1 MAINKTHIRS
11 ISLQSRSHPSI
22 LQIEQQLN
30 KIRTC
35 ESSATPNAETI
46 SNGLCGLVELYISM
60 DDFLNLPQS
69 LQAFAK
75 YQNAKWVD
83 EILDCPVQLLDVCG
97 ITKDILSQFK
107 GNVRDLQSS
116 LRRRKGDLSI
126 EACITNYTSLRNK
139 MAKVAKRCISTLKK
153 MDHAMEA
160 TILDMDQEVSSIIRV
175 VREVNAL
182 TISIFQSVLAFLSKT
197 RSSKWSFAKLIVN
210 KSRVSCE
217 GQQVNLNELEVVDNA
232 LSKNSSTMQ
241 QDLEQLE
248 ASIEGI
254 EKGLESMTRCL
265 IRSRTL
271 LLNVKENSSFCDKP
285 KKTKMANFSK
295 KSIRSISLPC
305 RSHPTTIKI
314 EEELNKLKNSE
325 VASTTESICDN
336 ICGLVELYKC
346 INELLNMPQTIQA
359 LSKHQSEKWVDELL
373 EGPLKLLDICA
384 ITRDVVSQFKEN
396 VRDLQSS
403 LRRRK
408 GDLSN
413 GISVTK
419 YTAFRKKMKK
429 DVKKLISTLKQMDYV
444 IGGSI
449 LDVDQHVS
457 ALIRVLREVY
467 SMSVSIFQFVLSFL
481 SASKKQSKWSISRLV
496 SKGEDRQQN
505 ELENVDNML
514 CNICGAEEVQ
524 YVQNRLEHL
533 EVQLQGI
540 EARLENIFKCLIKS
554 RTFLLNIFSC

>member
-116 LRRRKGDLSI
+116 LRRRKGDLSV
-126 EACITNYTSLRNK
+126 EAFITNYTSFRNK
-139 MAKVAKRCISTLKK
+139 MTKVAKRCISTLKK

-241 QDLEQLE
+241 QDLGQLE

-271 LLNVKENSSFCDKP
+271 LLNV
-285 KKTKMANFSK
+285 
-295 KSIRSISLPC
+295 
-305 RSHPTTIKI
+305 
-314 EEELNKLKNSE
+314 
-325 VASTTESICDN
+325 
-336 ICGLVELYKC
+336 
-346 INELLNMPQTIQA
+346 
-359 LSKHQSEKWVDELL
+359 
-373 EGPLKLLDICA
+373 
-384 ITRDVVSQFKEN
+384 VS
-396 VRDLQSS
+396 
-403 LRRRK
+403 
-408 GDLSN
+408 
-413 GISVTK
+413 
-419 YTAFRKKMKK
+419 
-429 DVKKLISTLKQMDYV
+429 
-444 IGGSI
+444 
-449 LDVDQHVS
+449 
-457 ALIRVLREVY
+457 
-467 SMSVSIFQFVLSFL
+467 
-481 SASKKQSKWSISRLV
+481 
-496 SKGEDRQQN
+496 
-505 ELENVDNML
+505 
-514 CNICGAEEVQ
+514 C
-524 YVQNRLEHL
+524 
-533 EVQLQGI
+533 
-540 EARLENIFKCLIKS
+540 
-554 RTFLLNIFSC
+554 